1 MIGITERFAGNL
13 KRCRKQSWM
22 SQEALAARASLHRT
36 EIGKLENAERLP
48 RLDTL
53 VKLAGAMS
61 IPAERLLDGIVWT
74 PGHSEEGRFVFSSAG
89 PLLRTGQNEPK

>member
-1 MIGITERFAGNL
+1 MAVPVEVTKRFAGNL
-13 KRCRKQSWM
+13 LRCRKQSWM

-48 RLDTL
+48 RIDTL

-61 IPAERLLDGIVWT
+61 IPAERLLDGIVWK
-74 PGHSEEGRFVFSSAG
+74 PGHSEAG
-89 PLLRTGQNEPK
+89 GFELGPARLRSRAV